1 MGEPFRGPDGEL
13 RWFTGADGNGDGALT
28 RAEFEADALR
38 FFAVLDRG
46 KDGEIDPDDM
56 QYYET
61 ELFPE
66 LRVAGPGGGGGPRA
80 GRAGGGRMGGG
91 RGGGRG
97 GMGGGR
103 MGGGGMG
110 GGGMGGGQ
118 GGGDGG
124 GQSDGRTMAAMM
136 GRQGAGRFSYL
147 DIPEPVASADSNF
160 NRGVSAQEFIAAA
173 DTRFALL
180 DRNHDGRLTLAE
192 LPAIRRGRPAT
203 ADGGRPVG

>member
-1 MGEPFRGPDGEL
+1 MGEPFRGPDGEH

-46 KDGEIDPDDM
+46 EDGEIDPDDM

-61 ELFPE
+61 ELLPE
-66 LRVAGPGGGGGPRA
+66 LRVAGSGGGGGPRA

-91 RGGGRG
+91 RGGGGRG

-103 MGGGGMG
+103 MGGS
-110 GGGMGGGQ
+110 
-118 GGGDGG
+118 
-124 GQSDGRTMAAMM
+124 GQSDGRAMAAMM

-147 DIPEPVASADSNF
+147 DIPEPVVSADSDF
-160 NRGVSAQEFIAAA
+160 NRGVSTQEFVAAA
-173 DTRFALL
+173 DTRFAML
-180 DRNHDGRLTLAE
+180 DQNHDGRLTLAE
-192 LPAIRRGRPAT
+192 LPAIRHGRPAI
-203 ADGGRPVG
+203 AVGGRPVG

>member
-1 MGEPFRGPDGEL
+1 MGEPFRGPDGEH

-46 KDGEIDPDDM
+46 EDGEIDPDDM

-66 LRVAGPGGGGGPRA
+66 LRVAGSGGGGGPRA

-110 GGGMGGGQ
+110 GG
-118 GGGDGG
+118 DGS
-124 GQSDGRTMAAMM
+124 GQSDGRAMAAMM

-160 NRGVSAQEFIAAA
+160 NRGVSTQEFVAAA
-173 DTRFALL
+173 DTRFAML
-180 DRNHDGRLTLAE
+180 DQNHDGRLALAE
-192 LPAIRRGRPAT
+192 LPAIRHGRPAM